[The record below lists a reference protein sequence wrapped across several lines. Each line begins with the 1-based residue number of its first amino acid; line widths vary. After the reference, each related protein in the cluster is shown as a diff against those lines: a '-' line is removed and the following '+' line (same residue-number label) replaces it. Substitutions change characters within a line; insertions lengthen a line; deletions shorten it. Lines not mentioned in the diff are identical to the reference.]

1 MAEFKQLVAE
11 MGAFPAKDKIDRLTF
26 LAGRMT
32 ADHND
37 IVGCVNFLLN
47 EVCVP

>member
-1 MAEFKQLVAE
+1 MAEFRQLVIQ

-32 ADHND
+32 ADYRE
-37 IVGCVNFLLN
+37 IVAAVHFLLV
-47 EVCVP
+47 EV